1 MNLLSSVSNIIL
13 LFILF
18 IHLNISSAAE
28 ISEQTKPNSRW
39 WKGNL
44 HTHSF
49 WSDGNDFPE
58 MIVSWYAE
66 NGYNF
71 LTLSDHNILSVGD
84 KWITIPKGNEI
95 IENAYQR
102 YLAKFGLGWV
112 ETEEDIESGP
122 KVRLKPL
129 NEFRSLFE
137 SPGKFLLMQ
146 GEEITARFV
155 NIPVHLNATNLYN
168 LIVPRSGESVGEVIQ
183 NNVDAVYQQRQEIG
197 RPILVHVNHPNLGWA
212 LTAKDIASVKNE
224 KFFEVYNG
232 HPAVRNYGDQDHI
245 STEKM
250 WDQILTHRLTSGTG
264 EIIYGLATDDAHNYH
279 QYQMNRSNPG
289 RGWVMVKATH
299 LSAESII
306 KAMENG
312 DFYASTGVKVNLI
325 EIGQTSYKIEMMP
338 EDGTTFTTQ
347 FIGTTKRDMLTVEV
361 FDGQERNS
369 TNDSLMGKVLAIKQ
383 GVKVQYDFNG
393 DELYVRAKVTSSKK
407 KKNPYSENELE
418 TAWLQPVELLSK

>member
-1 MNLLSSVSNIIL
+1 MNRFSSVLNIIL
-13 LFILF
+13 LSILF
-18 IHLNISSAAE
+18 IYLNISSAAE
-28 ISEQTKPNSRW
+28 ISEQTKPDSQW

-71 LTLSDHNILSVGD
+71 LALSDHNILSVGD
-84 KWITIPKGNEI
+84 KWIEFPNRGGI
-95 IENAYQR
+95 IENAYQK
-102 YLAKFGLGWV
+102 YLAKFGLDWV
-112 ETEEDIESGP
+112 ETEDGIESGQ

-137 SPGKFLLMQ
+137 SPGRFLLMQ
-146 GEEITARFV
+146 SEEITAQFI
-155 NIPVHLNATNLYN
+155 NIPVHLNATNLYRF
-168 LIVPRSGESVGEVIQ
+168 IAPKSGKSVREVIQ

-197 RPILVHVNHPNLGWA
+197 RPILVHVNHPNFGWA
-212 LTAKDIASVKNE
+212 LTAKDIALVKNE

-250 WDQILTHRLTSGTG
+250 WDQILTHRLTNGTG
-264 EIIYGLATDDAHNYH
+264 EIIYGIATDDAHNYH
-279 QYQMNRSNPG
+279 QYQMNKSNPG

-312 DFYASTGVKVNLI
+312 NFYASTGVKVKSI
-325 EIGQTSYKIEMMP
+325 EIGQTSYRIEITP

-347 FIGTTKRDMLTVEV
+347 FVGTTKKDILNLED
-361 FDGQERNS
+361 FDSQKENS
-369 TNDSLMGKVLAIKQ
+369 KNDSLIGKVLAVKQ

-393 DELYVRAKVTSSKK
+393 DELYVRAKVISSKK

-418 TAWLQPVELLSK
+418 TAWLQPIELLSK